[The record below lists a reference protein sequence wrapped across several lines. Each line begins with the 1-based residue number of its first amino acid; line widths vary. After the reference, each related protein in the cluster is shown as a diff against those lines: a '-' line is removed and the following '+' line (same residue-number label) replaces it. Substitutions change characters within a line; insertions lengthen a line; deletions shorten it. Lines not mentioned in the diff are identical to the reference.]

1 MTLFVERRLS
11 LRVPIQCEVKYHYLS
26 PGSNS
31 PPLHTIDLSLGG
43 ARLESLDPLVPGAS
57 VWFYLIPSDKS
68 IFEAGAQVAHR
79 EPGNQPPYR
88 IGVRFTQLSHES
100 RSIIAREIERAA

>member
-11 LRVPIQCEVKYHYLS
+11 LRVPVQCELKYHYFP
-26 PGSNS
+26 PGRNL
-31 PPLHTIDLSLGG
+31 PLLRTIDLCMGG
-43 ARLESLDPLVPGAS
+43 ARLESLDPLVPGVS
-57 VWFYLIPSDKS
+57 VWFYLIIPAKCMV
-68 IFEAGAQVAHR
+68 EVGAQVAHR

-88 IGVRFTQLSHES
+88 VGVRFTHVSLED